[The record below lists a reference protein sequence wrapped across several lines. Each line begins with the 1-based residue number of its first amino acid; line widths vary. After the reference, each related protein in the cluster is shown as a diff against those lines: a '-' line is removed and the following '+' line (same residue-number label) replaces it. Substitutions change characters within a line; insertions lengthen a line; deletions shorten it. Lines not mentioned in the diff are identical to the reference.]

1 MPVDHRAQSP
11 SIWWR
16 LAPAVLAFLSA
27 AFVLPVIFLGNDL
40 TSEGYDQRIAHLP
53 AIEQFAAQLP
63 APDLSSYPSATGPGY
78 HLLLAV
84 PARLGFGVQWLRVIS
99 SLAGVGLVL
108 LAWRG
113 GARAAGPGVAFAL
126 ALPLAFSSYVLSGS
140 AWLTTDVLSVL
151 VGSAV
156 VLVAACVVPDRRAF
170 LALAVLLAAAL
181 SIRQTNVFLA
191 VPILAAGILGS
202 PLGRSASDAEQWHGD
217 EPRRW
222 SRLAWACLALLPGML
237 LLLALVR
244 AWGGLVPP
252 AFREMHDRG
261 LNPIAPAYG
270 MALVGVWGGIA
281 LLPMGAEV
289 LRAVRRHRL
298 AVALLALF
306 AVVAAAMP
314 ESSWSRDEGRWG
326 GALWQAVKSFPVI
339 EGRSTLLVAAAGLG
353 AILLSALW
361 IRAAEVR
368 RGRQATI
375 VIMTL
380 LALFVVQAGNSQVWE
395 RYFDPAILV
404 ALAWLTALGIDR
416 TRPHSAG
423 RAVLGAGLLALAQ
436 LAISALNFWAPAFG
450 LFAVP

>member
-1 MPVDHRAQSP
+1 MNHGAQSP
-11 SIWWR
+11 SMWWR
-16 LAPAVLAFLSA
+16 WAPAVLAFLCAVS
-27 AFVLPVIFLGNDL
+27 VLPVIFLGRDA
-40 TSEGYDQRIAHLP
+40 TSEAFDQQIAHLP
-53 AIEQFAAQLP
+53 AVEQFAAQLP
-63 APDLSSYPSATGPGY
+63 APDLSNYPSATGPGY

-84 PARLGFGVQWLRVIS
+84 PARLGLGVQWLRVIS

-113 GARAAGPGVAFAL
+113 GARAAGPGIAFAL
-126 ALPLAFSSYVLSGS
+126 ALPLAFSTYVLSGS

-156 VLVAACVVPDRRAF
+156 VLIAAWSVPDRRAF
-170 LALAVLLAAAL
+170 LSLAVLLAAAL
-181 SIRQTNVFLA
+181 AIRQTNVFLA

-222 SRLAWACLALLPGML
+222 SRLAWACLALLPGVL

-252 AFREMHDRG
+252 TFRDLHDRG

-289 LRAVRRHRL
+289 LRAARTHRL
-298 AVALLALF
+298 TVALLVLF
-306 AVVAAAMP
+306 AVVAAAIP
-314 ESSWSRDEGRWG
+314 ESNWSRDEGRWG

-339 EGRSTLLVAAAGLG
+339 DGRSTLLVAAAGLG
-353 AILLSALW
+353 ALLLSALW

-404 ALAWLTALGIDR
+404 TLAWLTALGIDR

-436 LAISALNFWAPAFG
+436 LGISALNYWAPAFG
-450 LFAVP
+450 LLPGP